1 MHEWV
6 DAAPFRAHLSHL
18 CAATGLPW
26 QVLALHAEM
35 PLRMAEKLMTGRP
48 GYRLPRTYARRVLGL
63 DAGGVRR
70 LRSASVPAAP
80 TASRLRLLLGQGI
93 GPVRIASALGCTS
106 EHVLALADGVLTR
119 TTKETAL
126 RVQVLEEG
134 AWRGRLRRPSPVPAP
149 HAAVRVVADA
159 PRAASAA

>member
-1 MHEWV
+1 MHDWV

-26 QVLALHAEM
+26 QVLALHADM
-35 PLRMAEKLMTGRP
+35 PLRMAETLMAGRP
-48 GYRLPRTYARRVLGL
+48 GYRLPRPQAIRLLSLTAE
-63 DAGGVRR
+63 DVRR

-80 TASRLRLLLGQGI
+80 TASRLRLLLGHGV
-93 GPVRIASALGCTS
+93 GPTRIAGVLGCAS

-134 AWRGRLRRPSPVPAP
+134 VWRGRLRRPSQARAP
-149 HAAVRVVADA
+149 HAAVRAVADA